1 MKIIKVTDFYQE
13 LKKYPIEMGM
23 VSKSWIAEIF
33 NKIQFEE
40 ENEFNKQKK
49 IGDDLK

>member
-1 MKIIKVTDFYQE
+1 MTVIKVADFYRE
-13 LKKYPIEMGM
+13 LKKYPVEMGM

-40 ENEFNKQKK
+40 DESNTQKMES
-49 IGDDLK
+49 DLK